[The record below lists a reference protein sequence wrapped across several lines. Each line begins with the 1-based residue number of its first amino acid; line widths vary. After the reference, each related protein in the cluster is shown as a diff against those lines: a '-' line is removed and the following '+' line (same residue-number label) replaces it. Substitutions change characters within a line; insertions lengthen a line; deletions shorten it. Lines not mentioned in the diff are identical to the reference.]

1 MPVRTGDQ
9 TITWAFAQYGGE
21 YPIEDFPLTLQAIR
35 LVLNAGSRSEVAIP
49 LRDLRA
55 YYPVQESSAVTAP
68 VAESRF
74 AWIST
79 EGLPVLHYRL
89 SRTGAADI
97 ALWTIDGR
105 QLTAYTTT
113 RELPGTYTYP
123 LPDRFLSPGIYLV
136 TIRANG
142 QTQSLK
148 FRVK

>member
-1 MPVRTGDQ
+1 M
-9 TITWAFAQYGGE
+9 
-21 YPIEDFPLTLQAIR
+21 
-35 LVLNAGSRSEVAIP
+35 LNAGSRSEVAIP

-79 EGLPVLHYRL
+79 EGSPVLHYRL